1 MAKLCNRR
9 LGELIVDG
17 TDEVWRLFASDVT
30 KTHKRCTFKWNLA
43 LAEKFSTFGGPYEWI
58 SALWNWFETV
68 TCLFRGRSSLTRAQN
83 SKSRVKIAL
92 PRELWPFGSKFW
104 LSKPN
109 FWQQPAV
116 YGSVKAWKGLKAAKT
131 IEIQV
136 KIPLKSKFRLFG
148 SKFWQLRLPGANFL
162 TLVGPCEDKTGR
174 RAWKF
179 S

>member
-1 MAKLCNRR
+1 MKFDDFLLRMSLRHTNVARSSEIWLWQKNFR
-9 LGELIVDG
+9 LL
-17 TDEVWRLFASDVT
+17 
-30 KTHKRCTFKWNLA
+30 
-43 LAEKFSTFGGPYEWI
+43 GGRT
-58 SALWNWFETV
+58 ALWNWFETV

-92 PRELWPFGSKFW
+92 PRELWPSGSKFW